1 MNSVRDVGRWKGSL
15 LAKYALASYW
25 YFRVIL
31 EDRSPGLTY
40 ALQGEEVPFISCWDI
55 TSVLDIG
62 GAEEIPANGS
72 SLSGKSLCVFTK
84 EFP

>member
-1 MNSVRDVGRWKGSL
+1 MRL
-15 LAKYALASYW
+15 MLA
-25 YFRVIL
+25 
-31 EDRSPGLTY
+31 
-40 ALQGEEVPFISCWDI
+40 
-55 TSVLDIG
+55 